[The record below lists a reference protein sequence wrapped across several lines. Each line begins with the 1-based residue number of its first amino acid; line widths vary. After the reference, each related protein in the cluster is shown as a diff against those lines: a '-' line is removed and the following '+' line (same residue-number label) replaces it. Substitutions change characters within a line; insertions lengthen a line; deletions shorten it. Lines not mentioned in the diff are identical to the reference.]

1 MADATR
7 TTPIQGPEFV
17 SPRTVA
23 ELLDVNKRTILN
35 MARDGRLAHIRLG
48 AVIRIPAFEVE
59 RLREEARK
67 VAP

>member
-1 MADATR
+1 MV
-7 TTPIQGPEFV
+7 TTPLNGPEFV

-23 ELLDVNKRTILN
+23 ELLDVNKRTVLN
-35 MARDGRLAHIRLG
+35 MARDGRLKSIRLG

-67 VAP
+67 TAP